1 MKKLLFKILLGIDV
15 LAIVIYAVFS
25 HFLVKVDSVTG
36 VMTDGFG
43 RVISEPPFLF
53 KWYLC
58 LGEWVGLGWFIV
70 DMIGF
75 WAAVIV
81 AITLYNK
88 IKNNK

>member
-1 MKKLLFKILLGIDV
+1 MKKLLLKILLAIDV
-15 LAIVIYAVFS
+15 LAIAIYAVLS
-25 HFLVKVDSVTG
+25 HFLVKVDSVSG

-43 RVISEPPFLF
+43 RVISEPPIFF

-58 LGEWVGLGWFIV
+58 IGEWIGLGWWIV
-70 DMIGF
+70 DTIGF

-88 IKNNK
+88 IKDSK

>member
-1 MKKLLFKILLGIDV
+1 MKTLLFKILLGIDV
-15 LAIVIYAVFS
+15 LAIGIYAVFS
-25 HFLVKVDSVTG
+25 QFLVKVDSVTG